1 MLWPPDRAGGP
12 LEKTVSQ
19 GKCLTTVSQKYTPCS
34 LTQSVVT
41 HNILPL
47 LVGAFGVEGS
57 GTCTLTAASALPQEG
72 VTSAKEK
79 KNPHT
84 HVALRPSGSPG
95 TRRRGLRWGSM
106 CAQQLGLQAC
116 GLPHKESAPG

>member
-47 LVGAFGVEGS
+47 LVWGILGWREVEPVPLQPPLPS
-57 GTCTLTAASALPQEG
+57 LRRESPVLRRKKTL
-72 VTSAKEK
+72 V
-79 KNPHT
+79 
-84 HVALRPSGSPG
+84 
-95 TRRRGLRWGSM
+95 
-106 CAQQLGLQAC
+106 
-116 GLPHKESAPG
+116 